1 MKMRST
7 QKAQKEF
14 IFEEKRSF
22 ASCHASTLVA
32 LDNNEVLVSW
42 FGGTAEKNSDVA
54 IWLSRRLTDGWTNPV
69 CIADEEGIAHWN
81 PVLFQGIDNR
91 IFLFYKVGHEI
102 SDWFTRVRVSTDDGH
117 TWSEARE
124 LVPGDNRGGR
134 GPVKNKPVLLNN
146 GVIAAPASVEGPDP
160 ENDGK
165 DIWEAFVDLSSD
177 NGDTWQASARVPM
190 DYETL
195 VGHQHSR
202 AKGVIQ
208 PTLWESGHQLHM
220 LLRSTE
226 GWIYRS
232 DSNDGG
238 ATWQPA
244 YPIGLPNNNSGIDL
258 VAMDSG
264 TLALVYNPVQ
274 GYSTRT
280 ARSPLSVIFSRD
292 NGINWGDEFILEQ
305 EAGEY
310 SYPAIVDQGDKLH
323 ITYTWKRERI
333 VYWKLDMGEWHG

>member
-1 MKMRST
+1 M
-7 QKAQKEF
+7 
-14 IFEEKRSF
+14 
-22 ASCHASTLVA
+22 
-32 LDNNEVLVSW
+32 LVSW
-42 FGGTAEKNSDVA
+42 FGGKAEKNSDVA

-81 PVLFQGIDNR
+81 PVLFQGIDKR

-177 NGDTWQASARVPM
+177 NGDTWHASARVPM
-190 DYETL
+190 DYEAL
-195 VGHQHSR
+195 VGHQQSR

-208 PTLWESGHQLHM
+208 HS
-220 LLRSTE
+220 
-226 GWIYRS
+226 
-232 DSNDGG
+232 
-238 ATWQPA
+238 
-244 YPIGLPNNNSGIDL
+244 
-258 VAMDSG
+258 
-264 TLALVYNPVQ
+264 
-274 GYSTRT
+274 
-280 ARSPLSVIFSRD
+280 
-292 NGINWGDEFILEQ
+292 
-305 EAGEY
+305 
-310 SYPAIVDQGDKLH
+310 
-323 ITYTWKRERI
+323 
-333 VYWKLDMGEWHG
+333 